1 MLDLQAGVHLEE
13 RDRAVRAD
21 EELARAGADVAH
33 LAQDRLRRL
42 VQARLLLGRQVRRR
56 GLLDEL
62 LVPTLQRAVARGD
75 DDDVAVLVGQALGLD
90 VARLVEVLL
99 DEALTATE
107 RGDGLARRRFELR
120 GDLVA
125 RACDLQATAAA
136 AEGRLDGDRQT
147 DLVRERDDLGS
158 VRDGLDG
165 ARRERRADLLGH
177 VARGDLVP
185 ELLDRLRRGADPGEP
200 GVDDGTGEVGV
211 LGEEPVAGVH
221 GVGAGP
227 AGHRDDLVDHEVGV
241 RARGAVQ
248 RVGLVGEAGVEGVA
262 VLVGVHRDR
271 GLASVAGRA
280 DDADGDLAAVRDE
293 DLADTGHGTSA
304 YSCSGGRF

>member
-1 MLDLQAGVHLEE
+1 MDRTGRREEVAARVLAVDAELERVAARGGVLVVERAALGDPELLADEVDARDLFRDAVLDLQAGVHLEE

-21 EELARAGADVAH
+21 EELARAGADVAD
-33 LAQDRLRRL
+33 LAEDRLRRL

-62 LVPTLQRAVARGD
+62 LVATLQRAVAGGD

-107 RGDGLARRRFELR
+107 RGDGLARRRLELR

-177 VARGDLVP
+177 VARGDLVA

-211 LGEEPVAGVH
+211 LGEEPVAGCT
-221 GVGAGP
+221 ASAP
-227 AGHRDDLVDHEVGV
+227 DR
-241 RARGAVQ
+241 RATEMILSITR
-248 RVGLVGEAGVEGVA
+248 
-262 VLVGVHRDR
+262 
-271 GLASVAGRA
+271 
-280 DDADGDLAAVRDE
+280 
-293 DLADTGHGTSA
+293 
-304 YSCSGGRF
+304 